1 MARSTINKKQNTH
14 TINNEKMSC
23 QHNVQ
28 KSTHHSWQLFAI
40 NILLEEDI
48 EIAAAKSKIL
58 LH

>member
-1 MARSTINKKQNTH
+1 
-14 TINNEKMSC
+14 MSC

-28 KSTHHSWQLFAI
+28 KSTHHSWQLFAV

-58 LH
+58 HSEIILNEVHIVPKGR